1 MDKIELREYLIDIIV
16 KKLYEEGRAVD
27 ESSVIYR
34 IAKQEYQNN
43 GGEARTWNVFYDSLR
58 DDMLSEKNETILI
71 RHGKNLGLTDLGR
84 EMGASGGYIKYKA
97 AARMKGILDK
107 TILYTYYLI
116 AMVGTLV
123 TAGFVHFSKTYEV
136 PVPPL
141 WMIFLLLVIVGLAS
155 DAIPRVSKLMT
166 RITE

>member
-1 MDKIELREYLIDIIV
+1 MDKNELREYLIDIIV

-34 IAKQEYQNN
+34 IAQQEYQAN
-43 GGEARTWNVFYDSLR
+43 GGEVRTWNVFYDSLR

-84 EMGASGGYIKYKA
+84 EMGAAGGYIKFKA
-97 AARMKGILDK
+97 TERMKKLLDK
-107 TILYTYYLI
+107 GILYTYYLI
-116 AMVGTLV
+116 AIIGTLV

-141 WMIFLLLVIVGLAS
+141 WMIFLLLVIGGLVR

-166 RITE
+166 RMTK